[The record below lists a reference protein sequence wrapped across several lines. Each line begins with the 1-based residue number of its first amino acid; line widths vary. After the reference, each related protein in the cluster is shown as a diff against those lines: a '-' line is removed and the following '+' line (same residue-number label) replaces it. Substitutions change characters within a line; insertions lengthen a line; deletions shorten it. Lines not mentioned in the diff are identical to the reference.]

1 MLPDGPAAKA
11 GIQRGDKIMKVNE
24 EEISSASH
32 LINFVALQEPNST
45 IQIEIQQQKTM
56 ILEVVVTERKAQD
69 SASQYIPSARPNKFD
84 QKKSLMMRD
93 FFYTFFSMSSN
104 TKVKY

>member
-1 MLPDGPAAKA
+1 MTVAEVLPNGPAAKA

-32 LINFVALQEPNST
+32 LINFVALQKPNST
-45 IQIEIQQQKTM
+45 IQIEIERAGKTM

-69 SASQYIPSARPNKFD
+69 SASQYIPLPG
-84 QKKSLMMRD
+84 Q
-93 FFYTFFSMSSN
+93 
-104 TKVKY
+104 